1 MKAFMMGMAALVV
14 ITIVS
19 AVGLGAIDMS
29 AEQIYSSTSGNVRL

>member
-14 ITIVS
+14 ITIVA

-29 AEQIYSSTSGNVRL
+29 AEQVYSSTSGNVRL